1 MSKLVIVRHG
11 QSEWN
16 LENKFTGWV
25 DVELTPK
32 GVEEGKAAGVLL
44 KKEGFKFDQAF
55 SSVLKRANN
64 TLGFILDGIDQV
76 DIKITKDKDLNERH
90 YGDLQGKNKAEVAKE
105 FGDDQVK
112 IWRRSFD
119 TPPPNGESLKDTA
132 ARTIPYFEKNIEP
145 LLKEGKDIL
154 IVAHGNSLRSIMM
167 HVEKMSREEILETS
181 IETGTP
187 RLYAFDDDM
196 KLTEAK
202 YI

>member
-25 DVELTPK
+25 DVDLTEK
-32 GVEEGKAAGVLL
+32 GVQEGKSAGELL
-44 KKEGFKFDQAF
+44 AKEGYKFEEAF
-55 SSVLKRANN
+55 SSVLKRANR
-64 TLGFILDGIDQV
+64 TLGFILEGIDQV
-76 DIKITKDKDLNERH
+76 DIKITKDEKLNERH
-90 YGDLQGKNKAEVAKE
+90 YGDLQGLNKADTAKK
-105 FGDDQVK
+105 FGDAQVK

-132 ARTIPYFEKNIEP
+132 DRTIPYYEENIEP
-145 LLKEGKDIL
+145 LLKAGKDIL

-167 HVEKMSREEILETS
+167 HVEKMSKEEILETS
-181 IETGTP
+181 IATGTP
-187 RLYAFDDDM
+187 RLYEFDADM
-196 KLTEAK
+196 KLTTAE

>member
-32 GVEEGKAAGVLL
+32 GVEEGKAAGELL
-44 KKEGFKFDQAF
+44 KKEGYKFDQAF

-64 TLGFILDGIDQV
+64 TLGFILEGIDQT
-76 DIKITKDKDLNERH
+76 DIQITKDKDLNERH

-105 FGDDQVK
+105 FGDAQVK

-167 HVEKMSREEILETS
+167 HVEKMSIRRNS
-181 IETGTP
+181 
-187 RLYAFDDDM
+187 
-196 KLTEAK
+196 
-202 YI
+202 